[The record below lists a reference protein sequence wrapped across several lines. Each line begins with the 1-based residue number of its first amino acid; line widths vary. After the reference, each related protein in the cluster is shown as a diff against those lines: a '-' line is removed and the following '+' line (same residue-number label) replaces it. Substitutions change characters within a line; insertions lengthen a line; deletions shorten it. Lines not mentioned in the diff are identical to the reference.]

1 MDLEKF
7 STNVT
12 SKKKAINTTFKKLD
26 RLKPKELDVL
36 FHEEHEDAF
45 EEIDCLSCA
54 NCCKTTGPLFIDKD
68 IQRIATHL
76 RLKPSEFVEQYLR
89 VDEDQDYVLKSVPC
103 PFLDNENYCS
113 IYSVRPR
120 ACREFPHTDR
130 KNMHQILKLT
140 KRNVKVCPAV
150 FQMVQKIEERLGK

>member
-7 STNVT
+7 KTNVT
-12 SKKKAINTTFKKLD
+12 SKKKSIRTTFKKLD

-36 FHEEHEDAF
+36 FHEEHEEAF
-45 EEIDCLSCA
+45 EEIDCLTCA

-89 VDEDQDYVLKSVPC
+89 IDEDQDYVLKSVPC
-103 PFLDNENYCS
+103 PFLDDENYCS

-140 KRNVKVCPAV
+140 QRNVKVCPAV

>member
-7 STNVT
+7 KTNVT
-12 SKKKAINTTFKKLD
+12 SKKKSIRTTFKKLD

-36 FHEEHEDAF
+36 FHEEHEEAF
-45 EEIDCLSCA
+45 EEIDCLTCA

-89 VDEDQDYVLKSVPC
+89 IDEDQDYVLKSVPC
-103 PFLDNENYCS
+103 PFLDDENYCS

-130 KNMHQILKLT
+130 KNMHQILKLSQ
-140 KRNVKVCPAV
+140 RNVKVCPAV